1 MRRGHKFSVSLG
13 SAPHLKMLRRMPL
26 SAEGRLILSRL
37 RRQDDLMV
45 GSAVQAAQ
53 KVFKAIVP
61 S

>member
-1 MRRGHKFSVSLG
+1 
-13 SAPHLKMLRRMPL
+13 MPL